1 MRKKF
6 VFVIVKDE
14 KEKKAVDKM
23 IQIESESQQKA
34 LLKKLS
40 KKSSKSP
47 RFMNAE
53 QRAAAEWFETYIRP
67 LQIERAERLKRE
79 KREEERRKKRKKKNK
94 R

>member
-1 MRKKF
+1 MRKEF

-40 KKSSKSP
+40 KKSSKSFP
-47 RFMNAE
+47 PM
-53 QRAAAEWFETYIRP
+53 QGKGAEWFETYIRP
-67 LQIERAERLKRE
+67 HQIERAERLKRE